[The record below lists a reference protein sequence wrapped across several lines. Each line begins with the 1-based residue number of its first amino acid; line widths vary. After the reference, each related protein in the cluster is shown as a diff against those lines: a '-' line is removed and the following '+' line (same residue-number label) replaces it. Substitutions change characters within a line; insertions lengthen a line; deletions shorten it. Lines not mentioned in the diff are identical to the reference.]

1 MLMSR
6 SFRRLLFVLFG
17 LLVLGIWLWVLGVRS
32 SPYALPFV
40 SSM

>member
-6 SFRRLLFVLFG
+6 SFRLLMFVLFG

-32 SPYALPFV
+32 SPYALPFL

>member
-1 MLMSR
+1 MTR
-6 SFRRLLFVLFG
+6 SFRRLMLLLLG
-17 LLVLGIWLWVLGVRS
+17 LLILGIWLWVMGVRS

>member
-1 MLMSR
+1 MARFFRWLMIML
-6 SFRRLLFVLFG
+6 LG
-17 LLVLGIWLWVLGVRS
+17 LLILGIWLWVLGVRS

>member
-1 MLMSR
+1 MTR
-6 SFRRLLFVLFG
+6 SFRRLM
-17 LLVLGIWLWVLGVRS
+17 LLLLALLILGIWLWVMGVRS

>member
-1 MLMSR
+1 MTR
-6 SFRRLLFVLFG
+6 SFRWLMLLLLG
-17 LLVLGIWLWVLGVRS
+17 LLILGIWLWVMGVRS

>member
-6 SFRRLLFVLFG
+6 SFRRLMFVLFG